1 MPRIGRTNN
10 ATIAFATT
18 GRPKQSPYP
27 VTDPLPHP
35 HDGIAGTEAQTR
47 WVRLDTLAQLR
58 WLAVAGQLAAIT
70 LAHFGLGL
78 QFNLWL
84 CYTLVGVSAASN
96 LAGRLIFPRSRRL
109 AEPEALLLLC
119 FDAAQVALLLF
130 LTGGL
135 NNPFALLLLAPVTI
149 AATVLGLRSMLMLS
163 ALVLALATLLALTH
177 EPLIDRAG
185 QVLELP
191 EMFRFG
197 FWAAIVVGVAFIGLY
212 LRSVAAEKQALAE
225 ALQATQLALSRE
237 QKMAEISGVV
247 AAAAH
252 ELGTPLATIKLAS
265 GELVESLA
273 DRPEALEDAR
283 LIRDQV
289 KRCHAILRSMG
300 SAGKDDL
307 HLRQAP
313 LEAILHEAA
322 APHAD
327 RGKLL
332 HFEFRSAGG
341 MTDAKVNPAM
351 PELWRNPGLIHG
363 LRNLIQNAV
372 DFARG
377 EVWISARWDA
387 QMLHV
392 TISDDGP
399 GFPAQLLTRI
409 GEPFLRERS
418 GIVRAR
424 ARPGY
429 QGMGLGLF
437 IAKTLLERSGAQIS
451 FGNRDATM
459 PGSSERGP
467 GAIVKLS
474 WRRDAIEASARPALG
489 QNRPRR

>member
-1 MPRIGRTNN
+1 MDADKDVIDTQG
-10 ATIAFATT
+10 
-18 GRPKQSPYP
+18 G
-27 VTDPLPHP
+27 
-35 HDGIAGTEAQTR
+35 QTR

-70 LAHFGLGL
+70 LAHFWLGL

-84 CYTLVGVSAASN
+84 CYAVVAVSAASN

-109 AEPEALLLLC
+109 AEPEALLLLS
-119 FDAAQVALLLF
+119 FDAAQLSLLLF

-149 AATVLGLRSMLMLS
+149 AATVLRLRSMLVLG
-163 ALVLALATLLALTH
+163 ALTLGLATILAFAH

-185 QVLELP
+185 QALSLP
-191 EMFRFG
+191 DLFRFG
-197 FWAAIVVGVAFIGLY
+197 FWASIAVGVVFIGLY

-225 ALQATQLALSRE
+225 ALQATQLVLSRE
-237 QKMAEISGVV
+237 QKLSEISGVV

-265 GELVESLA
+265 SELLETLS
-273 DRPEALEDAR
+273 DRPEALEDAL

-289 KRCHAILRSMG
+289 ARCHAILRSMG

-313 LEAILHEAA
+313 LEAVLREAA
-322 APHAD
+322 APHAG
-327 RGKLL
+327 RGKRL
-332 HFEFRSAGG
+332 HFELQPAARAD
-341 MTDAKVNPAM
+341 DARM

-372 DFARG
+372 DFARA

-387 QMLHV
+387 QRLHV

-399 GFPAQLLTRI
+399 GFPAALLPRI

-418 GIVRAR
+418 GMSSAKGEQAR
-424 ARPGY
+424 DGY

-437 IAKTLLERSGAQIS
+437 IAKTLLERSGATIS
-451 FGNRDATM
+451 FGNRA
-459 PGSSERGP
+459 PGLTDGGQDT
-467 GAIVKLS
+467 GALVRLS
-474 WRRDAIEASARPALG
+474 WPRATIETSARRALG
-489 QNRPRR
+489 QNQPRQQSGAPAP